1 MIPQPVTH
9 QASVAASSS
18 AISAASSVSSS
29 AIISRRSAQLPM
41 TLSSRAH
48 SASCELGPAAWH
60 TGCSSRSF
68 ERPMK
73 TPTEMLEEELAF
85 FAAELEPDLDRLRDL
100 APRFVSLFTET
111 VLNTLV
117 LQHALRK
124 KGLLTGDD
132 LIDATRDAQE
142 AMKRVRAR
150 GMMSSAGCA

>member
-1 MIPQPVTH
+1 MIPQPVTR

-100 APRFVSLFTET
+100 APLQRDLGNGRLE
-111 VLNTLV
+111 VL
-117 LQHALRK
+117 
-124 KGLLTGDD
+124 
-132 LIDATRDAQE
+132 
-142 AMKRVRAR
+142 
-150 GMMSSAGCA
+150 

>member
-1 MIPQPVTH
+1 
-9 QASVAASSS
+9 
-18 AISAASSVSSS
+18 
-29 AIISRRSAQLPM
+29 
-41 TLSSRAH
+41 
-48 SASCELGPAAWH
+48 
-60 TGCSSRSF
+60 
-68 ERPMK
+68 MK

-142 AMKRVRAR
+142 AMKRIRAR